1 MKRCSLILA
10 VAMAISVAG
19 QAQAENLLDVYR
31 LALDSDPQVK
41 AAEAAWHA
49 MQETR
54 QQSRALFFPQVTLS
68 GNVMR
73 NRQEIINSSSSSL
86 LFPSGSTFYFT
97 NKTLSLNLNQPLYHH
112 DYYVQLRQSDARVRQ
127 AEAEYH
133 VAQQGLLLRV
143 AELYFIVLSETDT
156 LQFSQAEKQAIARQ
170 LEQIRQRFEVGLV
183 AITDVHEAQARFD
196 LASSQ
201 EIEAQTRLASSREVL
216 REVTGMLPTKLSV
229 LSDSAVSTVTLP
241 QPEPQ
246 DVEAWVDTT
255 RNQNFKIIAAQ
266 ATTDVAAQNVE
277 AQRAGHYPTLDAVL
291 NHGYGSSGGAF
302 GDRETLDSAIGL
314 QLSVPLYS
322 GGAVNS
328 RVREAQHRLVESK
341 QVLEQQQRAA
351 VRETRNSY
359 MRVLASISQV
369 YALRQATVSNQSAL
383 DATQAGAEVGTRTTV
398 DVLNAQR
405 DLYRAQRDLSRARYE
420 YVLNMVRLKQAAG
433 MLSLADLEQIN
444 GWLQDVPLVP

>member
-1 MKRCSLILA
+1 MKRYSLILA
-10 VAMAISVAG
+10 VAMALSAG
-19 QAQAENLLDVYR
+19 AAQAENLLDVYR

-54 QQSRALFFPQVTLS
+54 QQSRALLFSQVTLS

-73 NRQEIINSSSSSL
+73 NRQEITNSSSSSL

-97 NKTLSLNLNQPLYHH
+97 NKTLSVNLNQPLYHH

-196 LASSQ
+196 LSSSQ

-216 REVTGMLPTKLSV
+216 REVTGVLPTVLSG

-241 QPEPQ
+241 PPEPQ

-322 GGAVNS
+322 GGAVSS
-328 RVREAQHRLVESK
+328 RVREAQYRLVESK
-341 QVLEQQQRAA
+341 QVLEQRQRAA

-369 YALRQATVSNQSAL
+369 YASRQATVSNQSAL

-420 YVLNMVRLKQAAG
+420 YVLNMVRLKEAAG

-444 GWLQDVPLVP
+444 GWLQGAPSVP